1 MQAQF
6 VNKTTFTSPVYS
18 LDVAPY
24 SELAIQVNGKG
35 PVKVECEGMDGVWR
49 SWPETVFEDDTAQI
63 LLLPK
68 CKFRVV
74 FNAAAATTVSI
85 QW

>member
-6 VNKTTFTSPVYS
+6 VNKTTFTSPVYR
-18 LDVAPY
+18 LDNAPY
-24 SELAIQVNGKG
+24 SELAIQVNGNG
-35 PVKVECEGMDGVWR
+35 PVKVECQGMDGVWR
-49 SWPETVFEDDTAQI
+49 SWPETVFTGDAAQI

-68 CKFRVV
+68 GNFRVV
-74 FNAAAATTVSI
+74 FTAAAATTVSA